1 MSDTPSEP
9 PTPPPA
15 GASGAAAR
23 RKSSEDIHDPSDPRA
38 PLVPS
43 MPMTPR
49 FSNLRRTTH
58 ALQLFLLMLVIMV
71 LAFAACLSGLYSFY
85 QKSIEPHLVKT
96 PPVPVAVPVTGLG
109 GAEDGRKMDV
119 PPEYR
124 DALNAATSKIEELQ
138 KQIDA
143 LRVENKTAELRV
155 SELSEKVN
163 ERGSGPVPAT
173 AAVDT
178 GADSA
183 ARVAEMVPTGSAAN
197 QELVLLKERNRLTSY
212 ADQAIAEGKRES
224 LDRLLEALTDKD
236 LAKLHHA
243 AYAEMQRVYYHLR
256 YMNRI
261 EPGYTLPVN
270 EMFKDTAIRSETDLS
285 TEQVIK
291 LLQDQSQEWKV
302 RLRAAYLLGGR
313 RTPEVGDALLKAL
326 KGDPVLDVAKEAQ
339 FSFEQ
344 NANRTFLLFDL
355 SAIESWWSEQKNMSS
370 DPLPKQKAPAKDEK
384 ETKKK

>member
-1 MSDTPSEP
+1 MNPHATPDV
-9 PTPPPA
+9 PA
-15 GASGAAAR
+15 DPGAPAR
-23 RKSSEDIHDPSDPRA
+23 RKATTGAEPSPDDPRA
-38 PLVPS
+38 PLVPATAPS
-43 MPMTPR
+43 PR
-49 FSNLRRTTH
+49 FSNVRRTTH
-58 ALQLFLLMLVIMV
+58 ALQLFTLMLVIMV

-85 QKSIEPHLVKT
+85 QKNIEPYLSKS
-96 PPVPVAVPVTGLG
+96 PPVPVAVPVTSPGDVDADKKPG
-109 GAEDGRKMDV
+109 V

-163 ERGSGPVPAT
+163 EKPSALAPTP
-173 AAVDT
+173 AVDT
-178 GADSA
+178 GEESA
-183 ARVAEMVPTGSAAN
+183 ARVAALVPNTSQSN
-197 QELVLLKERNRLTSY
+197 QELVLLKERNRLTSF

-224 LDRLLEALTDKD
+224 LDRLLEAMSDKD

-243 AYAEMQRVYYHLR
+243 AYAEIQRVYYHLR

-261 EPGYTLPVN
+261 EPGYALPVN
-270 EMFKDTAIRSETDLS
+270 EMYKDPAIRSETDLS
-285 TEQVIK
+285 TDQVIA
-291 LLQDQSQEWKV
+291 LLKDQGKEWKM

-326 KGDPVLDVAKEAQ
+326 KEDPVLDVAKEAQ

-344 NANRTFLLFDL
+344 NTNRTFLLFDIG
-355 SAIESWWSEQKNMSS
+355 AIESWWAEQKNMNS
-370 DPLPKQKAPAKDEK
+370 DPLPKQKATAKDA
-384 ETKKK
+384 KKK